1 MRLPESKIKEAIL
14 HPEEEVR
21 LTAVSYFADSYSQDE
36 SVMPL
41 VIQAVETYGKNTA
54 FRILRDAQRL
64 PQTKATTK
72 WLLDELSSGLDWE
85 DVVEDNY
92 GFAIGLILA
101 KADLEQ
107 LAEPADDIVNSSD
120 FPDELKER
128 LAQRLDMEFQGWEEG
143 WEELETL
150 GRVTMERGEP
160 TRRELQELRH
170 VVELLADHSEGKADF
185 ILRLLHRNYRG
196 TNKAVMEWLETFVV
210 EIAGAMRLAEAVPV
224 LVERLHEDDIGVT
237 DSCITA
243 LSQIGG
249 DEVVRVIADQWP
261 GADEEF
267 RGSATNVLEHIHT
280 DLSVEKCLEFL
291 AVEEDPDMRLSLG
304 HALLSHFADEAID
317 PVWKLVVIEEEEE
330 EEAEEEELGPDEWDL
345 RHRVVAACTI
355 MGQSFPDYDAWHKNA
370 VDTNWGWR
378 DYEPGRIRDHF
389 IADDEEEDDEDEDW
403 DEESE
408 EEYEEEYE
416 DDEEDFLPP
425 ASETIRI
432 EPFRNERERTRRND
446 PCPCGSGKKFKKCCL
461 KQQQQQTPPP
471 KYPIGTV
478 ALYGPD
484 DKKTTKIVAAAIV
497 DKDADPILERWVGT
511 DVQESPKVQQG
522 IKDFFVKHQ
531 VQSVVATDRNMG
543 CPHEEGEDFPDGE
556 DCPFCPFWRGKQGSA
571 RRD

>member
-21 LTAVSYFADSYSQDE
+21 LTAVSYFADAYSQDE

-41 VIQAVETYGKNTA
+41 VIQAVETYGTNTA

-64 PQTKATTK
+64 PQTKATMK

-85 DVVEDNY
+85 NVVEDNY

-107 LAEPADDIVNSSD
+107 LAESADDILSSPD
-120 FPDELKER
+120 FPDELKEGLVER
-128 LAQRLDMEFQGWEEG
+128 LGMEFQEWEEG
-143 WEELETL
+143 WAELETL
-150 GRVTMERGEP
+150 GRVTMERGES

-170 VVELLADHSEGKADF
+170 VVELLARHGESRADF

-196 TNKAVMEWLETFVV
+196 TDKALMEWLESIVV
-210 EIAGAMRLAEAVPV
+210 ELAGAMRLEKAIPV

-249 DEVVRVIADQWP
+249 DKVVRGIAEQWP

-317 PVWKLVVIEEEEE
+317 PVRKLVVGEED
-330 EEAEEEELGPDEWDL
+330 ELLPDEWDL
-345 RHRVVAACTI
+345 RYRLVAACTI
-355 MGQSFPDYDAWHKNA
+355 MGRSFPDYDAWHKNA

-389 IADDEEEDDEDEDW
+389 IVDDEEEYDEDEEEWEEEDW

-408 EEYEEEYE
+408 EEFDD
-416 DDEEDFLPP
+416 DDEDLLSP
-425 ASETIRI
+425 ASEITPLL
-432 EPFRNERERTRRND
+432 PFTDERERTRRND

-461 KQQQQQTPPP
+461 KKQRQQQTTPP

-497 DKDADPILERWVGT
+497 DKDAEPILERWVGT

-531 VQSVVATDRNMG
+531 VQSVVASDRNMG
-543 CPHEEGEDFPDGE
+543 CPHEEGEDFPDGG
-556 DCPFCPFWRGKQGSA
+556 DCPFCPFWRGKQGSG
-571 RRD
+571 RRDY

>member
-14 HPEEEVR
+14 HPEEEIR
-21 LTAVSYFADSYSQDE
+21 LTALSYFANSNSRDE

-54 FRILRDAQRL
+54 FRILRDAERL

-72 WLLDELSSGLDWE
+72 WLLDELSGGWDWE
-85 DVVEDNY
+85 NVAEDNY
-92 GFAIGLILA
+92 RFAIGLILA
-101 KADLEQ
+101 KTDLEQ
-107 LAEPADDIVNSSD
+107 LAEPADDIANSLD
-120 FPDELKER
+120 FPDELKEGLFER
-128 LAQRLDMEFQGWEEG
+128 LAMQSRGWEEG
-143 WEELETL
+143 WEEFEAL
-150 GRVTMERGEP
+150 GRETMERGDF
-160 TRRELQELRH
+160 TRRNLQRLRH
-170 VVELLADHSEGKADF
+170 VVELLARHPEDKADF

-196 TNKAVMEWLETFVV
+196 TNKSLMECLEPFVA
-210 EIAGAMRLAEAVPV
+210 ELAGAMRLEKAIPV
-224 LVERLHEDDIGVT
+224 LVERLHEDEIGMT

-249 DEVVRVIADQWP
+249 DEVVQVIADQWP

-267 RGSATNVLEHIHT
+267 RGAGTNVLEHIHT
-280 DLSVEKCLEFL
+280 DLSVGRCLEFL
-291 AVEEDPDMRLSLG
+291 AAEEDSDIRLSLG
-304 HALLSHFADEAID
+304 HALLSHFADEAVD
-317 PVWKLVVIEEEEE
+317 PVRKLVVGK
-330 EEAEEEELGPDEWDL
+330 EEELVPDEWDL
-345 RHRVVAACTI
+345 RHRLVAACTI
-355 MGQSFPDYDAWHKNA
+355 MGHSFRDYDAWQKNA

-378 DYEPGRIRDHF
+378 DYELGRIRDHF
-389 IADDEEEDDEDEDW
+389 IVDDEDEYNEDDGEDW

-408 EEYEEEYE
+408 EEYQ

-425 ASETIRI
+425 VSEAVRI
-432 EPFRNERERTRRND
+432 QPFRSERQQAGRND

-461 KQQQQQTPPP
+461 KKQKQQQAPP

-511 DVQESPKVQQG
+511 DIQESPKVQQE
-522 IKDFFVKHQ
+522 IKDFFVKHN
-531 VQSVVATDRNMG
+531 VQSVVATDKNMG

-556 DCPFCPFWRGKQGSA
+556 DCPFCPFWKGKQGSA
-571 RRD
+571 SQE